1 MSLPITSALSSLKPR
16 PSLPNSPAAGLSG
29 PANQGPSET
38 FSPAPNLPT
47 APTSL
52 TDFLQQQIRNYP
64 RDNSLLVFPK
74 APIGHPDLNT
84 EGPNEPGSLDIGPA
98 SPKPLKMEIGAE
110 DLCIMSDLGR
120 LQNLER
126 SAMGTGL
133 LHNEDQVAFT
143 SGGYLVQLDHNFL
156 SPRT

>member
-38 FSPAPNLPT
+38 FSPAPNLPS

-52 TDFLQQQIRNYP
+52 SDFLQQQIRNYP
-64 RDNSLLVFPK
+64 RDNSLLKLPK
-74 APIGHPDLNT
+74 APNHQAELSWAPPI
-84 EGPNEPGSLDIGPA
+84 EPGSLDIGQA

-133 LHNEDQVAFT
+133 LHSEDQVAFT

-156 SPRT
+156 IPRT